1 MNREK
6 ENINAYYME
15 RTKAMIKEIEKEKQR
30 KREEFV
36 KKYKEEK
43 AAAYGNDIAL
53 RREIHKMIRDS
64 ISQEKDKDEVE
75 KELLSNKKYEK
86 YFSFIPNWVNDG
98 FNKKNSKVNREFNRF
113 NNRYK

>member
-1 MNREK
+1 MNHENESIDAFFRQRAREFVL
-6 ENINAYYME
+6 EV
-15 RTKAMIKEIEKEKQR
+15 EKEKQR

-53 RREIHKMIRDS
+53 RREIHKMIMDS

-75 KELLSNKKYEK
+75 KELLLNKKYEK